1 MYGPGIKESSIT
13 IMVIDNDRL
22 INSSI
27 QIVFIGHLLTII
39 IPKLNTR
46 CYRMLVNNGYSKFN
60 NISIIIR

>member
-1 MYGPGIKESSIT
+1 
-13 IMVIDNDRL
+13 MVIDNDCL

-39 IPKLNTR
+39 FPNLNTR

-60 NISIIIR
+60 NIPNIMR